1 MKMIRESLLSL
12 YTIVNEILL
21 KDGMMASQI
30 LRSLCSNRRK
40 MTPMREMCQK
50 LQLNQI
56 HLRLPLKILLILE
69 QRGLHAE
76 APDYAVSQHLQLL
89 VPRLCQMEL
98 MMVIWTRT
106 GVVEGVEL
114 GVTAEE
120 EEQVA

>member
-12 YTIVNEILL
+12 YMTASEILL

-30 LRSLCSNRRK
+30 LRSLCSNQWT
-40 MTPMREMCQK
+40 MMPMREMCQK
-50 LQLNQI
+50 LHLN
-56 HLRLPLKILLILE
+56 LPLKILLILE
-69 QRGLHAE
+69 RRGLHAE
-76 APDYAVSQHLQLL
+76 APDYAVSQYLQLL
-89 VPRLCQMEL
+89 APRLCQMKP
-98 MMVIWTRT
+98 MIAIRT